1 MIDYFEIQKY
11 YQNKPKF
18 SGVYSRSNLPNDKL
32 YVTTLDKQKS
42 IGTYCIALC
51 VNSVNVNHFD
61 SFEVKYIPKEKATK
75 ISQQIFI
82 ECNPMIQ

>member
-18 SGVYSRSNLPNDKL
+18 SGVYPRSSLPNDEV
-32 YVTTLDKQKS
+32 YVTTFDKYKS
-42 IGTYCIALC
+42 IGTYWIALC
-51 VNSVNVNHFD
+51 VNSVNLYHFD
-61 SFEVKYIPKEKATK
+61 SFEIKYILNEKATK
-75 ISQQIFI
+75 IWQKIFI

>member
-1 MIDYFEIQKY
+1 MVDYFEIQKY

-18 SGVYSRSNLPNDKL
+18 SGVYSRSDLPNDEL
-32 YVTTLDKQKS
+32 YVITFDKYKS
-42 IGTYCIALC
+42 IGIYWTALC

-61 SFEVKYIPKEKATK
+61 SLEVKYIPKEKVTK